1 MLTLKLFVYILL
13 LVGIGSV
20 AFVTLLERKILGLR
34 QVRLGPNKVTLFGLF
49 QPVADGVKLLSKYNL
64 RTKVR
69 QYRLFIL
76 SPIFLI
82 LLFIF
87 L

>member
-1 MLTLKLFVYILL
+1 